1 MSRRAAAQDAPATDD
16 AAQRIDKWLWCARLV
31 KTRALGQALAEKGK
45 IRLTRN
51 GAVRRIEK
59 AHFELRPGDRLTFMM
74 GERLRV
80 VDVLGCAVRRGP
92 ASEARMLYLDH
103 DPPPPGA

>member
-51 GAVRRIEK
+51 GAVQRIEK
-59 AHFELRPGDRLTFMM
+59 AHFVVRPGDRLSFMI
-74 GERLRV
+74 GGRLRV
-80 VDVLGCAVRRGP
+80 LDVLRCADRRGS
-92 ASEARMLYLDH
+92 ASGAGFLYSDAPQTRLE
-103 DPPPPGA
+103 